1 MVAVPV
7 AVPNE
12 DEKFLPVP
20 TAVEQETGFRPHP
33 STAWRWTKK
42 GVRGVR
48 LQTAVLGG
56 RPVTKPVWVREFI
69 AATTATRAVG

>member
-1 MVAVPV
+1 MVAFPV
-7 AVPNE
+7 AVPDE

-20 TAVEQETGFRPHP
+20 VAVERETGFRPHP

-69 AATTATRAVG
+69 AATTAASVAS